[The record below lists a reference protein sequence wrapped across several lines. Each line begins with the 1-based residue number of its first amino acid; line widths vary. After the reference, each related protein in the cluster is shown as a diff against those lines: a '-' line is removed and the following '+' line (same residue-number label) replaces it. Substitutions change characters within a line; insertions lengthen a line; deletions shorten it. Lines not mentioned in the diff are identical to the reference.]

1 MCIEQKMEGIERE
14 KELEEGREE
23 GKKQGREDK
32 SVAYGKYLKR

>member
-14 KELEEGREE
+14 KEREEGREE